1 MYMANHLIDLPPI
14 LFGMRRRK
22 LIKLSTIPLAS
33 VAGCTELSQDPVN
46 VQIENS
52 SEEEA
57 NLSIEIK
64 EADSGSSVF
73 TSEITLSPGDGEE
86 LRGIISSSGRYDI
99 SVGLEN
105 GESYSHSW
113 SAPNSDSSTLFVSV
127 NDSNVEFSTL
137 TK

>member
-1 MYMANHLIDLPPI
+1 
-14 LFGMRRRK
+14 MRRRK
-22 LIKLSTIPLAS
+22 LIKLSTIPLVSA
-33 VAGCTELSQDPVN
+33 AGCTRLSQYPVN

-52 SEEEA
+52 SGEQA
-57 NLSIEIK
+57 IISIEIK

-73 TSEITLSPGDGEE
+73 TSELTLSPGEGEE
-86 LRGIISSSGRYDI
+86 LRGIISSNGRYNI

-127 NDSNVEFSTL
+127 NGSNIEFSTL